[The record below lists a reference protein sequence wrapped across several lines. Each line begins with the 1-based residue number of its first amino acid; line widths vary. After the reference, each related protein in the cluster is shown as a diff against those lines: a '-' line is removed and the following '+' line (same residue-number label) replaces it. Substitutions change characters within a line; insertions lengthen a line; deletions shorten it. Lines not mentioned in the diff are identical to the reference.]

1 MLIFAISSSTL
12 NLRYLYY
19 EALFTGCSF
28 TPRMF
33 TIYCCCDA
41 NASLSCRISF
51 SASSLSPTEPVVWYF
66 MLADS
71 LVKKNLKLLQCLDLV
86 GLHFQVSPGRLNN
99 LVSLMERYAEQMIFF
114 SVNAYSPSS
123 ANIFSLKCE

>member
-19 EALFTGCSF
+19 EALFTGCSC

-41 NASLSCRISF
+41 NASLSCRISLK
-51 SASSLSPTEPVVWYF
+51 ASSLSLTDPVVWCL
-66 MLADS
+66 MLDAS
-71 LVKKNLKLLQCLDLV
+71 LVNKSLKLLKFLELL
-86 GLHFQVSPGRLNN
+86 GLYLQVSHGKLKNP
-99 LVSLMERYAEQMIFF
+99 VSFMERYAKRMIFF
-114 SVNAYSPSS
+114 SVNVSSPSS
-123 ANIFSLKCE
+123 ENSLQS